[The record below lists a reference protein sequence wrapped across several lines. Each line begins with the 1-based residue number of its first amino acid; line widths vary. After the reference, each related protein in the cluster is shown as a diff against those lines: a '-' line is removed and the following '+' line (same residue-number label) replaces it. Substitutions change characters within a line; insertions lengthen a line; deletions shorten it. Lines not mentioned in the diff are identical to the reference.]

1 MALRFFRH
9 GELHLVVLA
18 LVSGRPMH
26 GYDLMAEL
34 GRLFGPR
41 YRPSAG
47 SIYPAVEALTAE
59 GLLTSEEVAGRRVYS
74 ITPLGTEALVARSDA
89 LAALEV
95 RTGVHLVHGPRL
107 DAALAR
113 FEARVRAAASRL
125 DPDDLERR
133 LDEAAGI
140 IESAARDQSPSNE
153 RTPDQPTD
161 PSQEDP

>member
-18 LVSGRPMH
+18 LVSDRPMH

-47 SIYPAVEALTAE
+47 SIYPAVEALTTE

-74 ITPLGTEALVARSDA
+74 ITPLGTEALAARSDA

-113 FEARVRAAASRL
+113 FEARVRAAASQL
-125 DPDDLERR
+125 DPDDLERL
-133 LDEAAGI
+133 LDEAAGT
-140 IESAARDQSPSNE
+140 IEAATRNLP
-153 RTPDQPTD
+153 TPDTSTD
-161 PSQEDP
+161 TP

>member
-74 ITPLGTEALVARSDA
+74 ITPLGADALTTRSDA

-113 FEARVRAAASRL
+113 FEARVRAAASQL
-125 DPDDLERR
+125 DPDDLERC

-140 IESAARDQSPSNE
+140 IESAARDQSPPNE

>member
-1 MALRFFRH
+1 MAMRFFRH

-18 LVSGRPMH
+18 LVSDRPMH

-59 GLLTSEEVAGRRVYS
+59 GLLTSAEEAGRRVYS
-74 ITPLGTEALVARSDA
+74 ITPVGTEALAARSDA

-95 RTGVHLVHGPRL
+95 RTGVHLVHRPRL

-113 FEARVRAAASRL
+113 FEARVRAAASQL

-133 LDEAAGI
+133 LDEAAGT
-140 IESAARDQSPSNE
+140 IEAATRNLPAH
-153 RTPDQPTD
+153 DQPTD
-161 PSQEDP
+161 SPQEDP